1 MRKHR
6 VEYDSPVD
14 ALIAIAK
21 RLSVYETRFQLESED
36 FFDRF
41 SKGESE
47 DSKEFVAWAND
58 YQHFVE
64 IRREIETRL
73 QHVA

>member
-1 MRKHR
+1 MDVPK
-6 VEYDSPVD
+6 S
-14 ALIAIAK
+14 
-21 RLSVYETRFQLESED
+21 
-36 FFDRF
+36 
-41 SKGESE
+41 
-47 DSKEFVAWAND
+47 AWAND